1 MISWLLKLFRR
12 DASPGDAMTPAGEVT
27 PTPEIDH
34 ARSTRTRAAV
44 RAEFDQAR
52 AAGRAPEFGEA
63 SAWPELAPAQPG
75 KTREQVKAELDEYV
89 RSGQRDRDQGQTQ
102 IGG

>member
-1 MISWLLKLFRR
+1 MISWLRRLLRR
-12 DASPGDAMTPAGEVT
+12 DARPRNAMTAAGEAT
-27 PTPEIDH
+27 PTPEIDN
-34 ARSTRTRAAV
+34 ATSTRTRADV
-44 RAEFDQAR
+44 QAEFDEAR

-63 SAWPELAPAQPG
+63 SAWREPVPAQPG